1 MRKYKAAEQKSG
13 ILEKRAWCFG
23 APEKYAEE
31 KKRGNVGG
39 SVGKYA
45 GKGLYVC
52 VVTKNKAVA

>member
-31 KKRGNVGG
+31 KKRGKVGG

-52 VVTKNKAVA
+52 VLTKK

>member
-13 ILEKRAWCFG
+13 ILKKRAWCFG
-23 APEKYAEE
+23 APEKCAEE
-31 KKRGNVGG
+31 KKCGIMGG

-52 VVTKNKAVA
+52 VLTKK